1 MFQVGS
7 GDYDDEVLDED
18 EAEADEDEAVES
30 ETEAVPSIH
39 IVPTMPSPVF
49 PEPTASHPHR
59 HHHGEIEPGPG
70 MSVMPEVVSNVGYR
84 LPTSPVIYG
93 TILPT
98 PVLVSDTFIRC
109 SQNVSVTWNK
119 QTCSDYIILHFS
131 NIYSVL
137 ENV

>member
-1 MFQVGS
+1 MLQLGS
-7 GDYDDEVLDED
+7 GDYDDDMVDED
-18 EAEADEDEAVES
+18 EAEEDDFVEG

-59 HHHGEIEPGPG
+59 HHHGELEPGPSMG
-70 MSVMPEVVSNVGYR
+70 ISTEVVSSVGNR

-98 PVLVSDTFIRC
+98 PVLVSDSSIFHVCRF
-109 SQNVSVTWNK
+109 
-119 QTCSDYIILHFS
+119 YIH
-131 NIYSVL
+131 
-137 ENV
+137 